1 MSFVTKGQ
9 SVGSIR
15 DGLIERSFRQSYDY
29 FVGELA
35 VLPTTLTK
43 IRLVN
48 ESENM
53 STPMLRKLWDD
64 LFTIPLNERK
74 NLIKAALMDAWLQLP
89 SLTRQYQDRQVTIY
103 PPEMKEIEV
112 KVENGELPAD
122 VQPSLSPIPKDSKMP
137 TNEISISL
145 NEASLRAREEAIIK
159 KRRAKPGPK
168 PKSQP
173 PITEEP
179 K

>member
-15 DGLIERSFRQSYDY
+15 DGLIERSFRQLYDY

-35 VLPTTLTK
+35 TLPTTMTK

-74 NLIKAALMDAWLQLP
+74 NLIRAALMDSWLQLP
-89 SLTRQYQDRQVTIY
+89 KLTRDYNKKQ
-103 PPEMKEIEV
+103 EE
-112 KVENGELPAD
+112 
-122 VQPSLSPIPKDSKMP
+122 SK
-137 TNEISISL
+137 
-145 NEASLRAREEAIIK
+145 
-159 KRRAKPGPK
+159 
-168 PKSQP
+168 
-173 PITEEP
+173 
-179 K
+179 